1 MGTLSELNMRLSK
14 VLFGTRMNPSNSL
27 LTPKKQGLTG
37 KSSPRL
43 GKLLSLESL
52 LTGTDLEL
60 SCHLRLLSLDP
71 FLVTQTNSFP
81 RSRYLPLTH
90 IYDQLELIQWKM
102 PETADIRFNIKDI
115 LPLGLTQDEVYLTK
129 YFQSKSIPLDLSH
142 EYQHAN
148 IYLQLLS
155 AIRKRRKVLRAAF
168 ISYNVESMQ
177 TLQDLLTM
185 NFSTFVSLVKDAMLL
200 GTDFDILDVAKAFY
214 LSYVSSKKLP
224 DSAMSDE
231 KSWLRALIMG
241 SSFKE
246 NYHLRFPN
254 FLECLVRLAAAHPR
268 FVRLL
273 HVPLNE
279 KFSLLYKRDLKPNMR
294 MTQAMFY
301 LPLLRD
307 PFITRAIYMYEVELY
322 SMFDGYQTKLSDVEK
337 VTDFTERHGKLE
349 LRKFYA
355 LLANSGIVLDAD
367 IEQRVADDVDAEMLK
382 INGAGKRKTQLHNA
396 KTAKASTIRFPSTLF
411 EKAENKNLKIVAT
424 KNVRSSGPSSSLSLP
439 FYRPLRV
446 KFLVDKLTIF
456 NFFISVMQ
464 VTSIKSND
472 DLFLA
477 DPKSVSDQHFVIS
490 FTEFCETIGLLGLHY
505 WKTTVACE
513 DLSMTEGVSYF
524 IKILVERHRFYR
536 ELRGMTSGKLM
547 METREVMAAYAKET
561 LKSELPLVTKSVLAQ
576 ERFVQRRVSF

>member
-1 MGTLSELNMRLSK
+1 MKLEGTLAELNMKISK
-14 VLFGTRMNPSNSL
+14 VLFSTRMTPSLGNSL
-27 LTPKKQGLTG
+27 LTPRKQGLSG
-37 KSSPRL
+37 KTSPRL
-43 GKLLSLESL
+43 GKLISLETTLS
-52 LTGTDLEL
+52 GTDLEL
-60 SCHLRLLSLDP
+60 AFHLRLLSLDP
-71 FLVTQTNSFP
+71 FLVTQTNTFP

-90 IYDQLELIQWKM
+90 IYDKLEHIQWKI
-102 PETADIRFNIKDI
+102 PEIADIRFNIRDI
-115 LPLGLTQDEVYLTK
+115 LPLGLTQDEVHLTK
-129 YFQSKSIPLDLSH
+129 YFQSKTPPLNLSH
-142 EYQHAN
+142 EYQNAN
-148 IYLQLLS
+148 AYLQLLS
-155 AIRKRRKVLRAAF
+155 VIRRRRRVLRAAF

-177 TLQDLLTM
+177 TLPDLVMM

-200 GTDFDILDVAKAFY
+200 GHDYDILDTAKAFY
-214 LSYVSSKKLP
+214 LSTVSSKKLP
-224 DSAMSDE
+224 DSAISDE

-268 FVRLL
+268 FARLT

-307 PFITRAIYMYEVELY
+307 PFVTRAVYMYETELY

-355 LLANSGIVLDAD
+355 LLANSGILLDAD
-367 IEQRVADDVDAEMLK
+367 IEQRVADDVDAEMMK
-382 INGAGKRKTQLHNA
+382 INGTDKRKTQLHAA
-396 KTAKASTIRFPSTLF
+396 KIGKASTIRFPSTLF

-424 KNVRSSGPSSSLSLP
+424 KNVRSSGPSSSISLP
-439 FYRPLRV
+439 FYRPLRA

-464 VTSIKSND
+464 VT
-472 DLFLA
+472 A
-477 DPKSVSDQHFVIS
+477 
-490 FTEFCETIGLLGLHY
+490 
-505 WKTTVACE
+505 
-513 DLSMTEGVSYF
+513 
-524 IKILVERHRFYR
+524 
-536 ELRGMTSGKLM
+536 
-547 METREVMAAYAKET
+547 
-561 LKSELPLVTKSVLAQ
+561 
-576 ERFVQRRVSF
+576 